1 MIIMRKIVFAGIVA
15 LGGFATANAQC
26 KTVST
31 ITENF
36 DAWKDINKCWTAQQ
50 GKAMLYASDKKI
62 VFYSMTNPG
71 ENMYLVTPKI
81 KAGKYTLTLDISD
94 NGGETALELFSIN
107 NVSDTKSYVSIAKSS
122 KIEGGKKAYDISLK
136 KDSNLGLKVL
146 LNGVHQAVYVDNFS
160 LKPSK

>member
-1 MIIMRKIVFAGIVA
+1 MRKIVFAGIMA
-15 LGGFATANAQC
+15 LGGFLTANAQC

-31 ITENF
+31 LTENF
-36 DAWKDINKCWTAQQ
+36 DTWKDIDKCWTAQQ

-62 VFYSMTNPG
+62 IFYSMNSPG

-94 NGGETALELFSIN
+94 NGGETTLELFSTN
-107 NVSDTKSYVSIAKSS
+107 NTSDPKSYVSIAKSS
-122 KIEGGKKAYDISLK
+122 KIAGGKKAFDISLK

-160 LKPSK
+160 LKPKK